1 MMKEEVTRT
10 EIGSVGE
17 FALIDKIT
25 QDFKT
30 YNSGLIAGLG
40 DDAAVIEGVDEDII
54 LTTDLLVEG
63 IHFDLSYTPLK
74 YLGYKAV
81 AVNLSDVCAM
91 NGIPTQILVSIAL
104 SNRFSVE
111 AVEEIYKGIKMA
123 CDFYKVDLIGGDTT
137 ASVKGLVI
145 NVTAL
150 GKCVKG
156 KHVLRSTAKEEDL
169 ICVTGDLGAAYMG
182 LQILEREKAVTKGN
196 PMIKADFEEKKY
208 IIERQLKP
216 EARKDIIEFFRH
228 NNVVPTSMIDISDG
242 LSSEI
247 MHLCKKSN
255 LGCVL
260 EEEFIPIA
268 EETYMTAVSFNIDPT
283 LCALS
288 GGEDYE
294 LLFTVPAHLNDI
306 VATNPDIK
314 MIGTMLPPE
323 MGVKLKTK
331 GGNFHDI
338 MSLGWDSF
346 KE

>member
-1 MMKEEVTRT
+1 MNKEEVTRT
-10 EIGSVGE
+10 EIGSIGE
-17 FALIDKIT
+17 FALIDRIT

-40 DDAAVIEGVDEDII
+40 DDAAVIEGQGEDIV

-145 NVTAL
+145 NITAL
-150 GKCVKG
+150 GKCEKG
-156 KHVLRSTAKEEDL
+156 KHVLRSTAREEDL

-182 LQILEREKAVTKGN
+182 LQILEREKTVTKGN

-216 EARKDIIEFFRH
+216 EARKDIIEFFRQ
-228 NNVVPTSMIDISDG
+228 NNIVPTSMIDISDG

-260 EEEFIPIA
+260 EEEYIPVA

-306 VATNPDIK
+306 IASNPDIK
-314 MIGTMLPPE
+314 MIGQMLPIE